1 MAAAPASAHAQLL
14 LGMQIDLECLAADR
28 HAPAVEQTNPA
39 ARSPVTDVT
48 EDAQPSGFLTEE
60 LLRLLRRRVCRLKTP
75 GPCTRAPASRR
86 PLSSGRDDLSSAIRA
101 LPSGARPSG
110 FT

>member
-48 EDAQPSGFLTEE
+48 
-60 LLRLLRRRVCRLKTP
+60 
-75 GPCTRAPASRR
+75 
-86 PLSSGRDDLSSAIRA
+86 
-101 LPSGARPSG
+101 
-110 FT
+110 